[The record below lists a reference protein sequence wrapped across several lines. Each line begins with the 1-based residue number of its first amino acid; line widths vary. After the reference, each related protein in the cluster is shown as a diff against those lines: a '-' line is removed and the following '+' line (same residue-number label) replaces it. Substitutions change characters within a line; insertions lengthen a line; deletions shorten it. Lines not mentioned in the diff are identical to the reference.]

1 MLLNNGR
8 VVPLPTRGLAE
19 LVPQMATGYYYPDSI
34 GLAMERDFALYGE
47 LYRKQPWIRAVVDKR
62 ADAVAR
68 LPVAVW
74 NESGDTRQQDTA
86 SGYARLISA
95 PCSYLDN
102 YYFWAWI
109 AATYDIYGETYLA
122 VAKDKSGKP
131 VDLLPMHP
139 TRVAVKRAPE
149 TGHYTYTFQSGAGGG
164 DGLVSFD
171 EADVVP
177 FRRFNPLKLERG
189 LSKLESLR
197 STLMSED
204 SSRNAI
210 SAIWANSGMPNMVL
224 SSDKKL
230 STDAKTRLRESFQA
244 THSGS
249 SNAGRT
255 LVLEEGLTAIPLQ
268 LAPDQMQ
275 TMDMRKLNREEV
287 CGVYDIAP
295 ANVHILDHSTFS
307 NVAQQLRS
315 FYKDTMA
322 PFIESIESVLD
333 YYVGQYWTGQ
343 KVARFA
349 MDEVLRGDFEQ
360 RADAVAR
367 LQTVGAMTP
376 NESRE
381 IMGLTRYP
389 EAIADKLVANAAIQ
403 VLGEPAERITLTG
416 PVGHDPD
423 GVAMDLTPT
432 HVPSPTGGAGTDV
445 PAPGP
450 AALPEAPVTKPEP
463 PKHLRAIKGAMGRGI
478 DVKEFAMRLAEQCPG
493 DLEDILRAVALAIN
507 ERDQRKMVTGV
518 DVS

>member
-19 LVPQMATGYYYPDSI
+19 LVPQMTTGYYYPDAI
-34 GLAMERDFALYGE
+34 GLELERDFAMYGE
-47 LYRKQPWIRAVVDKR
+47 LYRRQPWIRAVVDKR

-68 LPVAVW
+68 LPVGVW
-74 NESGDTRQQDTA
+74 NEAGDTRQRDTS
-86 SGYARLISA
+86 SGYARLIEA

-102 YYFWAWI
+102 YYFWAWL
-109 AATYDIYGETYLA
+109 ASTYDIYGETYLA
-122 VAKDKSGKP
+122 VAKDKAGKP

-164 DGLVSFD
+164 DGLVAFD
-171 EADVVP
+171 ETEIVA

-197 STLMSED
+197 STVMSED
-204 SSRNAI
+204 SSRNAT
-210 SAIWANSGMPNMVL
+210 SALWRNSGMPNMVL

-230 STDAKTRLRESFQA
+230 SPDAKKRLAESFSA
-244 THSGS
+244 THAGS

-268 LAPDQMQ
+268 LDPEKMQMIE
-275 TMDMRKLNREEV
+275 MRKLNREEV

-333 YYVGQYWTGQ
+333 FYLGKYWTGQ

-389 EAIADKLVANAAIQ
+389 EDIADKLVANSAIQ
-403 VLGEPAERITLTG
+403 VLGQPAERISMTG
-416 PVGHDPD
+416 AIASDPD
-423 GVAMDLTPT
+423 NVDLESPVI

-445 PAPGP
+445 PSPP
-450 AALPEAPVTKPEP
+450 QKLDP

-478 DVKEFAMRLAEQCPG
+478 DVREFAMKLAGSCPS
-493 DLEDILRAVALAIN
+493 DLEDILRAVAMAIN